1 MIMDMSIKHLSDE
14 ELKNYEDRIVKM
26 RDRDSL
32 LFKIIAQRLGISSVR
47 VSKYYKSAKRR
58 MTCPEK

>member
-1 MIMDMSIKHLSDE
+1 MDTPLKHLSDDE
-14 ELKNYEDRIVKM
+14 RRDYGQRIVKM
-26 RDRDSL
+26 RDKDGL